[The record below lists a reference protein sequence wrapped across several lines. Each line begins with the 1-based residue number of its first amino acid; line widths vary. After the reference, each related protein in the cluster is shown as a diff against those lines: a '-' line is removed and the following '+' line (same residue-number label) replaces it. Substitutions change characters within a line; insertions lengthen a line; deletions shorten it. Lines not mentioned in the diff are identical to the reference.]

1 SQAQEDCSRGACYPP
16 SDDLLLGRVDQLQA
30 SSTCGLTGSEIFCTP
45 YQQMKCCPC
54 DSRNPN
60 SQLAHTLQ
68 NVLSTSGSDR
78 WWQSRKPV
86 TLQLDLNNLFQL
98 DNLILMFKLQG
109 PRPSALVIERKLDN
123 DRTWQPV
130 LYLATDCE
138 QAFPGVPTRTPLT
151 LDQTYCYTLPP
162 TGTNPYQD
170 HTIEF
175 SPLRQYAYVPAPNSQ
190 KIEVSGLTGL
200 RVRLTEL
207 GDVPRLPGRSL
218 SRFYALKEMRVI
230 GSCMCHGHA
239 NRCLPQE
246 YNNQL
251 SPTVQCDCQH
261 NTAGVNCERCA
272 DLYNDLPWRPA
283 EEGNTHTCKRK

>member
-1 SQAQEDCSRGACYPP
+1 SQFQDDCSRGACYPP
-16 SDDLLLGRVDQLQA
+16 SDDLLLGRAQQLQA
-30 SSTCGLTGSEIFCTP
+30 SSTCGLTGSEVFCTP
-45 YQQMKCCPC
+45 YHQRTMKCCPC

-60 SQLAHTLQ
+60 SQLAHTVQ
-68 NVLSTSGSDR
+68 EVLSTSRPDR
-78 WWQSRKPV
+78 WWQSRKGENPV

-98 DNLILMFKLQG
+98 DNLMLMFKG
-109 PRPSALVIERKLDN
+109 PRPSALVIERTLD
-123 DRTWQPV
+123 DGRTWQPA
-130 LYLATDCE
+130 LYMATDCE
-138 QAFPGVPTRTPLT
+138 QAFPGVPTRTPLA
-151 LDQTYCYTLPP
+151 LDQIYCYTLPP

-175 SPLRQYAYVPAPNSQ
+175 SPLRQYAYVQAPNSQ

-207 GDVPRLPGRSL
+207 GDVPRLPGRAL

-239 NRCLPQE
+239 NRCLPEE
-246 YNNQL
+246 YNNPL
-251 SPTVQCDCQH
+251 SCDCQH

-283 EEGNTHTCKRK
+283 EEGNPHTCKRK